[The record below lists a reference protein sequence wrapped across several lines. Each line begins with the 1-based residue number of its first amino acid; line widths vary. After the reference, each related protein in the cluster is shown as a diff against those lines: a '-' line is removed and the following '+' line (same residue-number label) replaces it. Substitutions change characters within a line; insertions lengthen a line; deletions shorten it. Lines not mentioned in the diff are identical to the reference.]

1 MEFRLR
7 CTHRHEHTFV
17 HAYTPIP
24 HAQLQKHAQAHAQA
38 NTRAHS
44 LIHILSSG
52 ADPVRQ
58 IQVHQLTNE
67 VRGCRRA
74 SGHSDAVHATS
85 AGRKVPPGTIQPSA
99 KKAHRRRYLKV
110 CHAAGWPSRDARGE
124 QDSAS
129 PHDRPRGSS
138 TSCQGQNA
146 WPRRAGNSVYG
157 YVQRRQSL
165 CQVSQWP
172 SHVTSE
178 RREPYYAQ
186 LCVCV
191 CVYTYAHACMNAF
204 IPCIQKCMHA
214 TIIGFRMV
222 NHHDVYIPGDQR
234 PSHRSCF
241 NEEIVT
247 SQLPPPCRRT
257 YLAANRHSDCSLQQ
271 QFHFR
276 LLHEEGNEWPNIYMP
291 KSILAYA
298 SVRKLNHVQGHS
310 SLHTFIS
317 FCLRASSSIS
327 KRRHGWR
334 SSARVVSGICTISD
348 TCIGT

>member
-1 MEFRLR
+1 MHNCRN
-7 CTHRHEHTFV
+7 THKHTLKQTPEHIHSYTYFHQARTLYDRFKYISSQTRSEVVDVPRAIQMLYMLLLPDGRFHPARYNPPRKKPTDDDISKFV
-17 HAYTPIP
+17 T
-24 HAQLQKHAQAHAQA
+24 LQAGPPEMQEANKIQQAL
-38 NTRAHS
+38 T
-44 LIHILSSG
+44 I
-52 ADPVRQ
+52 DPVDPA
-58 IQVHQLTNE
+58 QVVKGKMLGQGGQGT
-67 VRGCRRA
+67 A
-74 SGHSDAVHATS
+74 FMATYN
-85 AGRKVPPGTIQPSA
+85 GV
-99 KKAHRRRYLKV
+99 KV
-110 CHAAGWPSRDARGE
+110 CAKYLNG
-124 QDSAS
+124 QV
-129 PHDRPRGSS
+129 
-138 TSCQGQNA
+138 TS
-146 WPRRAGNSVYG
+146 
-157 YVQRRQSL
+157 
-165 CQVSQWP
+165 QVSEENHTMP
-172 SHVTSE
+172 NCV
-178 RREPYYAQ
+178 
-186 LCVCV
+186 CVCV

>member
-1 MEFRLR
+1 ML
-7 CTHRHEHTFV
+7 C
-17 HAYTPIP
+17 PI
-24 HAQLQKHAQAHAQA
+24 
-38 NTRAHS
+38 
-44 LIHILSSG
+44 
-52 ADPVRQ
+52 
-58 IQVHQLTNE
+58 
-67 VRGCRRA
+67 
-74 SGHSDAVHATS
+74 
-85 AGRKVPPGTIQPSA
+85 
-99 KKAHRRRYLKV
+99 
-110 CHAAGWPSRDARGE
+110 
-124 QDSAS
+124 
-129 PHDRPRGSS
+129 
-138 TSCQGQNA
+138 
-146 WPRRAGNSVYG
+146 
-157 YVQRRQSL
+157 
-165 CQVSQWP
+165 
-172 SHVTSE
+172 
-178 RREPYYAQ
+178 
-186 LCVCV
+186 VCV
-191 CVYTYAHACMNAF
+191 CMYTYAHACMNAF
-204 IPCIQKCMHA
+204 IPYIQKCMHA

-334 SSARVVSGICTISD
+334 SSARVVSGICTSSD